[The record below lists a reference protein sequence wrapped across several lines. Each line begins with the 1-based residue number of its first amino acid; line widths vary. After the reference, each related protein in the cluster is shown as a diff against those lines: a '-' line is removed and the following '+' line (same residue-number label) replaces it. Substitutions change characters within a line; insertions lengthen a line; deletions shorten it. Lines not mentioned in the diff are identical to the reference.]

1 MPTIKC
7 YWDSTEVT
15 QMTQENPK
23 SRISLIPC
31 GIVGKSLKKWKISA
45 KSGNVGISDVS
56 VSALMLFDNTK
67 AFFGT

>member
-1 MPTIKC
+1 
-7 YWDSTEVT
+7 
-15 QMTQENPK
+15 MTQENPK